1 VHQYVSSWTKTL
13 CLPNHLPLQDKKD
26 ASRAPITAK
35 LVADMLEVA
44 GANRVIVVDLH
55 APQVSAHRPGCTG
68 LYRAVPGCCTVVLD
82 TVRSFSPES
91 TAPTRLANWRRSK
104 VSSRS
109 RLTTCMRHR
118 CYSSTSRRS

>member
-55 APQVSAHRPGCTG
+55 APQVSAHPPSPSCTG
-68 LYRAVPGCCTVVLD
+68 LL
-82 TVRSFSPES
+82 
-91 TAPTRLANWRRSK
+91 
-104 VSSRS
+104 
-109 RLTTCMRHR
+109 HR
-118 CYSSTSRRS
+118 CARHCSLIFTREHCADAAC